1 MSQCAAFES
10 PLKIPHILKSGS
22 LVLVVAAIVSSV
34 EVDVEGVRTGT
45 EDGVVLGVLVTV
57 RLLFLHNRFQSW
69 EAE

>member
-10 PLKIPHILKSGS
+10 LLKILHILKSGS
-22 LVLVVAAIVSSV
+22 LVLVVTAIVSSV
-34 EVDVEGVRTGT
+34 EVDVEGVRTST
-45 EDGVVLGVLVTV
+45 EGEVVLGVLVIV